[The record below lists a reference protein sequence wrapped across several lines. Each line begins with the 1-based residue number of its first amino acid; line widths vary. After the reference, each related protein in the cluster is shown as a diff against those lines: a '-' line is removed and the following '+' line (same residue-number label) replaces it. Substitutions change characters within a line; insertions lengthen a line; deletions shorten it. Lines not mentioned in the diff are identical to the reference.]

1 VRTFGRKFDAGAFD
15 GLAPDGERPVIAWL
29 KLIHIATIAVWMA
42 GLVSLPGLYV
52 QRAHVR
58 DDEQLYRLQRTVRFA
73 YLALVS
79 PAAFIAI
86 ATGTGLIFARDVFDP
101 WLSLKLALVG
111 ALTVLHSL
119 TGLVIIRLFKEGE
132 VYPVWRFVAVTALTM
147 ILVLGVLYLVLAKP
161 SLDARLLPAALS
173 EPGAL
178 RNIVEDLNPWR
189 RP

>member
-1 VRTFGRKFDAGAFD
+1 M
-15 GLAPDGERPVIAWL
+15 IAWL
-29 KLIHIATIAVWMA
+29 KILHIAAIAIWMA

-58 DDEQLYRLQRTVRFA
+58 DKEQLYRLQRTVRFA

-79 PAAFIAI
+79 PAAFIAV
-86 ATGTGLIFARDVFDP
+86 ATGTALIFAREVFEP
-101 WLSLKLALVG
+101 WLSVKLTLVG
-111 ALTVLHSL
+111 ALAVLHSL

-132 VYPVWRFVAVTALTM
+132 IYPVWRFVAVTALTM
-147 ILVLGVLYLVLAKP
+147 LLILGVLYLVLVKP
-161 SLDARLLPAALS
+161 QVESGLLPAALS

-178 RNIVEDLNPWR
+178 RPIVEDLNPWR